1 MLAIEIEVTSKK
13 RTEYVELTTGNFDR
27 VKTIIENAITK
38 AIENGEMEKYEK
50 LAGALDKI
58 VAKIKKAKAKA
69 IKDFEDTLLPKTV
82 ED

>member
-1 MLAIEIEVTSKK
+1 
-13 RTEYVELTTGNFDR
+13 
-27 VKTIIENAITK
+27 
-38 AIENGEMEKYEK
+38 MEKYEK
-50 LAGALDKI
+50 LAAALDKI

>member
-1 MLAIEIEVTSKK
+1 M
-13 RTEYVELTTGNFDR
+13 FDR

-50 LAGALDKI
+50 LAAELDKI

>member
-1 MLAIEIEVTSKK
+1 MV
-13 RTEYVELTTGNFDR
+13 
-27 VKTIIENAITK
+27 
-38 AIENGEMEKYEK
+38 KYEK

-69 IKDFEDTLLPKTV
+69 IKDFEDTFMPKTV